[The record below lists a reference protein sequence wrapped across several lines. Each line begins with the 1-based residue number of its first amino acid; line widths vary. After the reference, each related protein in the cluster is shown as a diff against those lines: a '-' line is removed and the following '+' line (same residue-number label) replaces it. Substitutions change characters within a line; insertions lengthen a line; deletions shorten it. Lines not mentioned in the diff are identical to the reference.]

1 MVDTL
6 ELEQDASHQ
15 GGGEENANVNQ
26 STEAPALLRTTVSVE
41 RHVSK
46 GMQLQECVHITVGAR
61 VDNVYDC

>member
-26 STEAPALLRTTVSVE
+26 STEAPALLRTMVSVE
-41 RHVSK
+41 RHVSQRYAAMRMCAHYCWWK
-46 GMQLQECVHITVGAR
+46 SGQCI
-61 VDNVYDC
+61 